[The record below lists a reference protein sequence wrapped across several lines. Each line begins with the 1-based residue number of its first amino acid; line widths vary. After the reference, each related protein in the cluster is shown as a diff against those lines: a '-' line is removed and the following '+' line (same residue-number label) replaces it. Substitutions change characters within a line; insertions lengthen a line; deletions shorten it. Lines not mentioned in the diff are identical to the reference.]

1 MVVDVRSAT
10 DLGLKRAQNE
20 DSHGAWI
27 PPTAE
32 ERRRRG
38 TLVVVADGMGGSR
51 AGEVA
56 SRLAVETVLR
66 CYREGPGV
74 DPLEELHHAVEAANR
89 VVHRESSEHPELA
102 GMGTTCTAVVL
113 READAYVAHV
123 GDSRAYLIQDGRIRQ
138 LTRDHSLVAQLV
150 REGQLTPE
158 QAKVDPRR
166 NVVTR
171 SVGVG
176 ARVEIDAEHEPGVLR
191 PGDTVLVCSDGL
203 HGVVADEE
211 LEAAANTADMEQA
224 CRDAIALANRRG
236 GPDNITL
243 VVARVFAGDDSARR
257 AAGEGMADAEEV
269 AARDSGLGARVSP
282 DVSRRAESSA
292 APGPAAEDG
301 HGRAGAGAAAGLRE
315 AGGAGESRAPEKVG
329 GEPVATIPRP
339 YELREARRLSGT
351 KAMLWLLLSLAVL
364 LVAIA
369 AMSAVVHRMGKES
382 NRLGPERREAQFAW
396 R

>member
-1 MVVDVRSAT
+1 MNRATVRGETSMGVEISAAT

-20 DSHGAWI
+20 DSHGTWM
-27 PPTAE
+27 PSTAE

-66 CYREGPGV
+66 CYREGSGE
-74 DPLEELHHAVEAANR
+74 DPLEDLHHAVEAANQ
-89 VVHRESSEHPELA
+89 VVHRESAAHLEMA
-102 GMGTTCTAVVL
+102 GMGTTCTAVVV
-113 READAYVAHV
+113 READAYIAHV

-150 REGQLTPE
+150 REGQLTPD

-176 ARVEIDAEHEPGVLR
+176 AYVEIDAEHEPGILR

-211 LEAAANTADMEQA
+211 LKAAASVSDLAQG

-243 VVARVFAGDDSARR
+243 ILARMVAGD
-257 AAGEGMADAEEV
+257 
-269 AARDSGLGARVSP
+269 ARDP
-282 DVSRRAESSA
+282 
-292 APGPAAEDG
+292 
-301 HGRAGAGAAAGLRE
+301 
-315 AGGAGESRAPEKVG
+315 KVG
-329 GEPVATIPRP
+329 
-339 YELREARRLSGT
+339 
-351 KAMLWLLLSLAVL
+351 
-364 LVAIA
+364 
-369 AMSAVVHRMGKES
+369 
-382 NRLGPERREAQFAW
+382 
-396 R
+396 

>member
-1 MVVDVRSAT
+1 MIVEVKAAT

-20 DSHGAWI
+20 DSHGEWI
-27 PPTAE
+27 PEARG
-32 ERRRRG
+32 ERQRRG
-38 TLVVVADGMGGSR
+38 TLLVVADGMGGSR

-66 CYREGPGV
+66 LYREAPGE
-74 DPLEELHHAVEAANR
+74 DLLEDLHHAVEAANK
-89 VVHRESSEHPELA
+89 VIHRESTARPELS

-113 READAYVAHV
+113 RGTDAYIAHV
-123 GDSRAYLIQDGRIRQ
+123 GDSRAYLIQDGHIRQ

-150 REGQLTPE
+150 REGQLTPD

-176 ARVEIDAEHEPGVLR
+176 AHVEIDADHAPGILR

-211 LEAAANTADMEQA
+211 LKAAASTPDLGQG

-243 VVARVFAGDDSARR
+243 ILARI
-257 AAGEGMADAEEV
+257 AAG
-269 AARDSGLGARVSP
+269 
-282 DVSRRAESSA
+282 
-292 APGPAAEDG
+292 
-301 HGRAGAGAAAGLRE
+301 
-315 AGGAGESRAPEKVG
+315 
-329 GEPVATIPRP
+329 
-339 YELREARRLSGT
+339 
-351 KAMLWLLLSLAVL
+351 
-364 LVAIA
+364 
-369 AMSAVVHRMGKES
+369 
-382 NRLGPERREAQFAW
+382 
-396 R
+396 